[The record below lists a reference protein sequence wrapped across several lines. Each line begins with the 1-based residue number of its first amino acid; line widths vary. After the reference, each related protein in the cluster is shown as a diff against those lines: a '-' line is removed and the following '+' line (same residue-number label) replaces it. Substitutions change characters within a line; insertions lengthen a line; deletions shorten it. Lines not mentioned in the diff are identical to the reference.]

1 MKLIRLIK
9 WLDET
14 CSKLFPTQNGLK
26 QGDALLPLLLNFEC
40 MRSGIFKQTRRNTKA
55 FL

>member
-9 WLDET
+9 CLSET
-14 CSKLFPTQNGLK
+14 RNKLFPNQNGLK

-40 MRSGIFKQTRRNTKA
+40 MQLEIFTQTKRD
-55 FL
+55 